1 MSHELSEEECGLTFG
16 TEIVL
21 IRPTIKTK
29 SETNSQVWFS
39 LSGERSTPI
48 NLKFDRAGYNHLD
61 GLYAYC
67 FKLPSGE
74 ELWIEFSDELT
85 TSKRLEILREFMRW

>member
-1 MSHELSEEECGLTFG
+1 VWVALG

-21 IRPTIKTK
+21 MRPVIKADG
-29 SETNSQVWFS
+29 EADRQVWFS
-39 LSGERSTPI
+39 LTGERATPI
-48 NLKFDRAGYNHLD
+48 KLRFDRAGYNHRD
-61 GLYAYC
+61 AVYAYC

-85 TSKRLEILREFMRW
+85 TIQRLEILRGFMRWE